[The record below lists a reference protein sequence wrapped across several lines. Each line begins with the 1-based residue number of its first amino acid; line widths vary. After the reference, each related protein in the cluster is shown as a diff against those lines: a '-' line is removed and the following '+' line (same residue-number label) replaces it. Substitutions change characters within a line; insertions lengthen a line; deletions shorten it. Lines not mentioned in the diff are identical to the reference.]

1 MKRKIFF
8 FIEKLEINRSER
20 IAISLL
26 FATLVLL
33 TSINALYKPSVTT
46 DPGYYAELEAVFLE
60 RSAVAEQEHR
70 QIMARYEP
78 AAEPQL
84 PGPAADL
91 SEADTTKRVN
101 RIEERVDSGEKININ
116 TATAEELQALPGI
129 GPAFA
134 QRIIDWREENGKF
147 TSKEQLLEIRGIGER
162 RLEVMKPLIT
172 L

>member
-1 MKRKIFF
+1 MKRKLFF

-33 TSINALYKPSVTT
+33 MAINALYKPSVAI
-46 DPGYYAELEAVFLE
+46 DLEYYAELEAIFAD

-78 AAEPQL
+78 AVQPQL
-84 PGPAADL
+84 PVPAAEL
-91 SEADTTKRVN
+91 TEADTTRRVN
-101 RIEERVDSGEKININ
+101 NLEERTDSGDKVNIN
-116 TATAEELQALPGI
+116 TASAEELQTLPGI
-129 GPAFA
+129 GPAYA